1 MKFNIIYVFLFLIF
15 SNKANSNDLYL
26 RDFNDVIKQESSVS
40 NFIYIFDRCAG
51 LFASVGNRF
60 LSSGRADAKKLGDS
74 MMKMGVDFNM
84 ASVNIAKKEN
94 LPNTVETSMK
104 EAVAIGKIYS
114 DIMDDNHRRTGNALA
129 GQVLKDQNIC
139 IAIYKE
145 LKGIK

>member
-1 MKFNIIYVFLFLIF
+1 MKFKLVYVFLFLIVA
-15 SNKANSNDLYL
+15 NKANSNDLYL
-26 RDFNDVIKQESSVS
+26 RDFNNVIKQESSVS

-60 LSSGRADAKKLGDS
+60 LSSGRADAKKLGDN
-74 MMKMGVDFNM
+74 MMRMGVDFNI
-84 ASVNIAKKEN
+84 ASANIAKKGN

-104 EAVAIGKIYS
+104 EAVAIGKIYAG
-114 DIMDDNHRRTGNALA
+114 IMDDNHRRTGNALA
-129 GQVLKDQNIC
+129 GQVAKDQNVC